1 MTRVSVDKSLL
12 RNVLRHTGAHNKIQ
26 EEGWMWRQLIT
37 ERHSEQAR
45 TKNPSYTHLRK
56 MCCSRMRCDGYDSED
71 GCSGLAR
78 YETEGIRAGVSRE
91 VPVGTT
97 RVKQET
103 DPWERR
109 IAAST
114 GPERWGHSGFKE
126 QHPKLYEVQ
135 VEEAGSAAERR
146 MKCKELKRRAKKKRK
161 KCKRQRKPS
170 HSSSSDFSLKHA
182 KDEEEK
188 GLKSGKKPAKRKSK
202 RDRVKKKRH
211 KKDQGIKR

>member
-45 TKNPSYTHLRK
+45 TQNHSCTRLRK

-71 GCSGLAR
+71 GCSGLASC
-78 YETEGIRAGVSRE
+78 EMEGIRAGVSRE
-91 VPVGTT
+91 VAVRTT
-97 RVKQET
+97 RGKQETT

-126 QHPKLYEVQ
+126 QHPKLYKVQ
-135 VEEAGSAAERR
+135 VEEAGSTTERR
-146 MKCKELKRRAKKKRK
+146 MRCKELKRTKKKRK
-161 KCKRQRKPS
+161 KCKRQRKSS
-170 HSSSSDFSLKHA
+170 HSSSSDCSLEHP
-182 KDEEEK
+182 KDGEK
-188 GLKSGKKPAKRKSK
+188 KGVKSGKKTAKRKSK
-202 RDRVKKKRH
+202 RDRGKKKRH